1 MIPIC
6 DIEINCKCTINHK
19 HTLIAGGINSK
30 FTLHILDVQYLL
42 IKSHNGV
49 SDTKNF
55 NEG

>member
-49 SDTKNF
+49 SDTKNLK
-55 NEG
+55 EG